1 MRTKIRSTL
10 WVWTVSAIPAVAAL
24 ASISTGAR
32 AADLTAAASSY
43 SDTCAKCHG
52 PAGKGDGPKAAE
64 LKDKDG
70 KLVACGDLSD
80 CAKMAKVTDDDMFK
94 ELKEGGQ
101 AVGKSKFM
109 TPYGDAMED
118 DDDQGDGCVRQNLVQ
133 EVAAH
138 ARLQNEPRRAGLK
151 ASSLRQRPARSSP
164 AASRS
169 SCTRARPDQS

>member
-1 MRTKIRSTL
+1 MGLDRVGHTGGCSAGVDLNRRPRS
-10 WVWTVSAIPAVAAL
+10 
-24 ASISTGAR
+24 R
-32 AADLTAAASSY
+32 FTAAASSY

-118 DDDQGDGCVRQNLVQ
+118 DEIKAMVAYVRTLC
-133 EVAAH
+133 
-138 ARLQNEPRRAGLK
+138 K
-151 ASSLRQRPARSSP
+151 K
-164 AASRS
+164 
-169 SCTRARPDQS
+169 

>member
-1 MRTKIRSTL
+1 LRDNIAIIVGYYSGNCGEHNFMEGRRGVMRTKIRSTL

-24 ASISTGAR
+24 ALISTGAR

-70 KLVACGDLSD
+70 KVVASGDLSD

-118 DDDQGDGCVRQNLVQ
+118 DEIKAMVAYVRTLC
-133 EVAAH
+133 
-138 ARLQNEPRRAGLK
+138 K
-151 ASSLRQRPARSSP
+151 K
-164 AASRS
+164 
-169 SCTRARPDQS
+169 